1 MALTLS
7 THTSLIFDLDRS
19 SHAGEGCLEF
29 SGAPLLPPMID
40 DCVRMLLNWTVSRI
54 RWVLSD

>member
-1 MALTLS
+1 MALTLLD
-7 THTSLIFDLDRS
+7 TYQLIVALDRS